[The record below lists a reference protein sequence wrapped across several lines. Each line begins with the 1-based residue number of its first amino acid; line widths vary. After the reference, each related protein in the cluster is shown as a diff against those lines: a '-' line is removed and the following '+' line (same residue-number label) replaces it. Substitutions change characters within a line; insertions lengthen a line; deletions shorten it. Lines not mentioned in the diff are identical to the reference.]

1 MQKKTRDP
9 RYCDM
14 VRDEGGLDALRRLA
28 ESNDVVGERV
38 SQCASETVRVC
49 DDWQRDGG
57 EDRAVVVDTDW
68 S

>member
-1 MQKKTRDP
+1 
-9 RYCDM
+9 M

-28 ESNDVVGERV
+28 ESNDIVGERV